1 MKKKRIERELKKLVV
16 HEGNFSALSK
26 RIDQN
31 LLTNVS
37 NKTQSNFKFALLG
50 VGAFVL
56 ASSLTIGTY
65 FVFQNVTNKS
75 NISETSNPGGNISI
89 KEILPSIKYKDN
101 DFYYNN
107 NVIQPI
113 NPSLIKEK
121 ISEIDVMPQSAKEQ
135 YHVEIYEIVDKNVD
149 VEIAIRV
156 DVDPKSYYS
165 YIVNI

>member
-1 MKKKRIERELKKLVV
+1 MKKKRIEHELKKIVV

-31 LLTNVS
+31 LLSNVS
-37 NKTQSNFKFALLG
+37 NKKPSNFRFALLG

-56 ASSLTIGTY
+56 VSGLTIGTY
-65 FVFQNVTNKS
+65 FVFQNVINKA

-121 ISEIDVMPQSAKEQ
+121 ISEIDVMSQSTKKQ
-135 YHVEIYEIVDKNVD
+135 YHVEIYEIVDKNVE

-156 DVDPKSYYS
+156 NVDPDSYYS
-165 YIVNI
+165 YIRII